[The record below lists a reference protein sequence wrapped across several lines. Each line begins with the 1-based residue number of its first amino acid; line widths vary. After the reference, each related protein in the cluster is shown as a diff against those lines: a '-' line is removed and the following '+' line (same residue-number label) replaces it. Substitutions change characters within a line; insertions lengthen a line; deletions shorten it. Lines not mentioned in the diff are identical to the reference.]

1 MRLISMMK
9 PALAGCALL
18 ALGACNTTSQ
28 GPAPTMMAAAPPA
41 TPSYVTRSDFRLPE
55 GSGCTGEIN
64 RFKAVMAND
73 LETGHV
79 HKDVYARVMGEITPA
94 ERACSSGQD
103 GQAVAI
109 VRSVKSRHGY
119 P

>member
-1 MRLISMMK
+1 MRLMTLAK
-9 PALAGCALL
+9 LAAAGAALFVLT
-18 ALGACNTTSQ
+18 ACNTTSD
-28 GPAPTMMAAAPPA
+28 GPAPVAMAAAPA
-41 TPSYVTRSDFRLPE
+41 AAPSYVTRSDFRLPE

-94 ERACSSGQD
+94 ERACAGGQD